1 MSALCA
7 LSFHARVIF
16 HNVQLRGV
24 WIPEIL
30 GSLILPP
37 MATEHG
43 WMMNV
48 TERGYGIWDWLNV
61 TCRPGAAPFTP
72 PPAAACP
79 MPTAP
84 GVNRAGQRA

>member
-7 LSFHARVIF
+7 LSSHARVIF

-24 WIPEIL
+24 WIPETL

-37 MATEHG
+37 VATEHG

-72 PPAAACP
+72 PQQQHAPCP
-79 MPTAP
+79 LLL
-84 GVNRAGQRA
+84 G